1 MLFDAIIAS
10 AGVSVDDMYI
20 YLLLCIT
27 MLFIIAALA
36 GVSVD
41 VEADIRET
49 GDMLVE
55 ETDEENDF
63 QVV

>member
-10 AGVSVDDMYI
+10 AGVSVDDMFI
-20 YLLLCIT
+20 YLLLYIT

-41 VEADIRET
+41 VDADIRET
-49 GDMLVE
+49 GDMLAE

>member
-1 MLFDAIIAS
+1 M
-10 AGVSVDDMYI
+10 DDMFI
-20 YLLLCIT
+20 YLLLYIT

-41 VEADIRET
+41 VDADIRET
-49 GDMLVE
+49 GDMLAE